1 MILIDAGIKQVENG
15 NTTVDVKSDYLE
27 YYSGDNTWAGLNTE
41 FVSYGESGEVD
52 IEGLAEEFAAD
63 LNKEEYVFISPVEVS
78 VVKDNLRIKAP
89 RLKISK
95 ESNSIAGSPNDM
107 VHIEGDDSVIE
118 GRGFVMDSLTGDF
131 LFLSDVSGTMGE
143 TEETQLSNQEY
154 IPDSTEYGTGGD
166 DI

>member
-1 MILIDAGIKQVENG
+1 MSVRLYHTGGFHLI
-15 NTTVDVKSDYLE
+15 
-27 YYSGDNTWAGLNTE
+27 
-41 FVSYGESGEVD
+41 
-52 IEGLAEEFAAD
+52 AD

-154 IPDSTEYGTGGD
+154 IPDSTEYGTVGD

>member
-1 MILIDAGIKQVENG
+1 MILTDAGIKQVENG

-27 YYSGDNTWAGLNTE
+27 YYSGYNTWAGLNTE

-63 LNKEEYVFISPVEVS
+63 LNKEEYVFISPVEVR

-154 IPDSTEYGTGGD
+154 IPDSTEYGTVGD